1 MFNNAL
7 TEEDIR
13 KLLDGLEERIIKLQK
28 DRDADMELDRRTN
41 RSIATEKWLA
51 RIPKIIM
58 WGSGIGT
65 VIGLIW
71 ISL

>member
-1 MFNNAL
+1 MSNNAL

-28 DRDADMELDRRTN
+28 DRDDSMESDRVYAEER
-41 RSIATEKWLA
+41 RLQ
-51 RIPKIIM
+51 RILKIIG

-65 VIGLIW
+65 VVGLIW
-71 ISL
+71 ISWPIL